1 MAYDRKV
8 VSQEMST
15 VVVNPSIGQSSVMQ
29 KEIQAVLVKQ
39 RLWSQRR
46 V

>member
-1 MAYDRKV
+1 MAYDGEV

-15 VVVNPSIGQSSVMQ
+15 VVVNLSTGQSSVMQ
-29 KEIQAVLVKQ
+29 K
-39 RLWSQRR
+39 R